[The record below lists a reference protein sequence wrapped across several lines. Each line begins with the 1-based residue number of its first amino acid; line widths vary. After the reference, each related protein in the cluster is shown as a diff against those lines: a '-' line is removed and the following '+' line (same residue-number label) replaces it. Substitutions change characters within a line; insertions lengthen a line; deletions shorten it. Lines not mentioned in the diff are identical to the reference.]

1 MEFCGALGDET
12 WDTARCRKRIQI
24 HSIKDVSD
32 MSASM
37 MMNLLDFLQIS
48 LKIYP
53 FALLMGN
60 RSGVLKMGF

>member
-1 MEFCGALGDET
+1 VEKVEFCGALGDET

-37 MMNLLDFLQIS
+37 MMNLLDFLKIS
-48 LKIYP
+48 LKIISVRITY
-53 FALLMGN
+53 G
-60 RSGVLKMGF
+60 